1 MHIDKFSV
9 LVKDL
14 HSNRSKR
21 IKVDADDAQE
31 AHKKALSYYN
41 ELTQDIVKIVNANN
55 DVVYTSADGFA
66 S

>member
-31 AHKKALSYYN
+31 AHKKALSYCN

-55 DVVYTSADGFA
+55 DVVYTLADGFA

>member
-9 LVKDL
+9 LIKDL

-21 IKVDADDAQE
+21 LKIDADDAQE
-31 AHKKALSYYN
+31 AHKKALSYHN
-41 ELTQDIVKIVNANN
+41 ELTQDIIKIVNANN
-55 DVVYTSADGFA
+55 DVVYTPADGFA